1 MTVSLGRT
9 EEMQIQVLDSS
20 GLDHNLCAKL
30 NINQINL
37 PKNTLNI
44 LPFYTQ
50 IRTNTHG
57 YSV

>member
-20 GLDHNLCAKL
+20 GSDYNPCEKL